1 MTNLSMKHQIKRGLL
16 FAILLLSQVYAWA
29 APPALSVTASQQ
41 NQSCLSCHSDTDIH
55 SIVTSK
61 AHDKLQLSAEDYQE
75 SVHGGLP
82 CIACHQSAPN
92 SQGFDATPH
101 QLAPQQ
107 NTRCEGCHAV
117 MLHDTITAENA
128 SVHQQKIEQG
138 QFTCTACHD
147 AHTMSSGVISH
158 PSKTQ
163 IAKSNQTCI
172 NCHSRAGV
180 YSQLAKGKSATK
192 QDLAHKMLPYSEQH
206 LASLRCIDCHVA
218 ANDETLHK
226 ILPASQAVTCEQC
239 HSNSA
244 LLIQRQKTD
253 IALFPSTPGSLLGKG
268 LFDDSQLQK
277 KLASLSVTGEKTE
290 QVQTVKGTL
299 FSNTYMI
306 GSNGSNHWDKLY
318 LYALVT
324 FIGLLICHGLGRV
337 IGRKLL
343 KRSHENASEDK
354 IYLYTLLVRCWH
366 WLNALCCITLLVSGI
381 ALHFVTQRFA
391 TWVNIHNIAGLTLC
405 AIWVLFI
412 IAALSGNGH
421 HYLVRWRG
429 ISARLYR
436 QTRYYLVGI
445 FRGEPHPEHPSQQSK
460 FNILQQLGYIGIMFA
475 LVPLLIVSGLLML
488 FPEYS
493 PTKIFGWPGKQII
506 AYLHYALALIM
517 LMFVIVH
524 LYLCT
529 TGDSL
534 GALIKGMIDGFHRS
548 KKMK

>member
-29 APPALSVTASQQ
+29 DPPALSVTASQQ

-206 LASLRCIDCHVA
+206 LASLR
-218 ANDETLHK
+218 
-226 ILPASQAVTCEQC
+226 
-239 HSNSA
+239 
-244 LLIQRQKTD
+244 
-253 IALFPSTPGSLLGKG
+253 
-268 LFDDSQLQK
+268 
-277 KLASLSVTGEKTE
+277 
-290 QVQTVKGTL
+290 VKY
-299 FSNTYMI
+299 S
-306 GSNGSNHWDKLY
+306 
-318 LYALVT
+318 
-324 FIGLLICHGLGRV
+324 IC
-337 IGRKLL
+337 
-343 KRSHENASEDK
+343 
-354 IYLYTLLVRCWH
+354 
-366 WLNALCCITLLVSGI
+366 
-381 ALHFVTQRFA
+381 
-391 TWVNIHNIAGLTLC
+391 
-405 AIWVLFI
+405 
-412 IAALSGNGH
+412 
-421 HYLVRWRG
+421 
-429 ISARLYR
+429 
-436 QTRYYLVGI
+436 
-445 FRGEPHPEHPSQQSK
+445 
-460 FNILQQLGYIGIMFA
+460 
-475 LVPLLIVSGLLML
+475 
-488 FPEYS
+488 
-493 PTKIFGWPGKQII
+493 
-506 AYLHYALALIM
+506 
-517 LMFVIVH
+517 
-524 LYLCT
+524 
-529 TGDSL
+529 
-534 GALIKGMIDGFHRS
+534 
-548 KKMK
+548 